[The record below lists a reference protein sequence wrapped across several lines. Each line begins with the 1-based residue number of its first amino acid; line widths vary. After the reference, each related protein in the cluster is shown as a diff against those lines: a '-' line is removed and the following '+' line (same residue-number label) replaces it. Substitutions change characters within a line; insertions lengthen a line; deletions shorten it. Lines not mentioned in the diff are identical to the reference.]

1 MKRLTIVLAIMAVA
15 LAGCVLPGLGTLE
28 PAFVQVETPHIAVV
42 TFTPTQAVQDVSI
55 YIGGADIV
63 RADHPAFECEEY
75 RNGHSCYVPGQEVAA
90 NPRLTHPAGEPIRVI
105 TYSEDASSVTANVSY
120 LPAQ

>member
-1 MKRLTIVLAIMAVA
+1 MKRLIAIATVLAVA

-42 TFTPTQAVQDVSI
+42 TFVPKVAVQDVSI
-55 YIGGADIV
+55 YVGGADIA
-63 RADHPAFECEEY
+63 RADHPLFECEEY

-90 NPRLTHPAGEPIRVI
+90 NPRVTHPAGEPIRVV
-105 TYSEDASSVTANVSY
+105 TYSEASSNVTANVSY
-120 LPAQ
+120 TPAQ